1 MFCKN
6 CGAKMKDGEVFCP
19 ECGTKQDVPVGAQAQ
34 GIPGGMKPGMPG
46 MKQGIPG
53 MKPAPAGAAKVV
65 GSGMDKKKIGMIA
78 GIAAGVLAVIIIIIL
93 IATNAS
99 SDIKK
104 TDFALYQKNGELYV
118 NFLDNDESF
127 QLTDDLDADYDMTS
141 STVFNEST
149 GYLYFPGRHDDNDDG
164 MTLYYVDLNTSKEK
178 MEPVKLD
185 SDITDYFVSDNGKV
199 VYYRKKNANLYIND
213 LSEKTKISSDVY
225 YPIMLNTSGDLLI
238 YMIEDEDEDGDSVFD
253 YCTVNQKGEVT
264 TLIEDA
270 SYRKY
275 YDEENSII
283 ALTKKDT
290 IYTIVDGKT
299 LNELTSVSVPK
310 DGILSVHYADAT
322 SAYYAVYGSDELY
335 VKDFVTDNKKST
347 DANIQRP
354 DEDDQKYWKTWEEG
368 FWGPEATSYTD
379 EYYDALEQYEQKCAR
394 DDIRDSLDSLTISS
408 ITNRS
413 LYYFNGTESV
423 ELAKYCSLISAEAG
437 KIVYISYD
445 ISETK
450 VDVADIATE
459 LVTEDSYYIYNSDIC
474 DYVESVINPSRSCYV
489 AIGGN
494 ANLVSTVER
503 VAEDGEEN
511 DEFSNTYF
519 NAKLD
524 KKGSAVYFLQNQDE
538 DGVGDLYY
546 MKISGTSLGEATML
560 YSDVSAFACDN
571 SGNILTYRDS
581 VKDRDRSYSFN
592 DLYVND
598 TRIDTDV
605 FGDDY
610 DMSEIQV
617 DIFDDDTLLYFTSYS
632 ASDKMG
638 TLRRYNG
645 KSVDTIAEDVYSYV
659 SVDTNRIFYL
669 ADVEVSYYSDYSASG
684 TLYCYLKGE
693 NIEIDNDVEHIGMPL
708 DH

>member
-127 QLTDDLDADYDMTS
+127 QLTDDLDAEYNVTS

-149 GYLYFPGRHDDNDDG
+149 GYLYFPGRYNDDG
-164 MTLYYVDLNTSKEK
+164 MTLYYVDLNASKK
-178 MEPVKLD
+178 DLEPVKID
-185 SDITDYFVSDNGKV
+185 SNIADYVVSDNGKV
-199 VYYRKKNANLYIND
+199 VYYVNANDVLYSND

-225 YPIMLNTSGDLLI
+225 GIMLNTSGDLLT
-238 YMIEDEDEDGDSVFD
+238 YMVEDKDEDGDSVFD

-270 SYRKY
+270 SGREY
-275 YDEENSII
+275 YDEENRII

-310 DGILSVHYADAT
+310 DGSLSVLYADAT

-335 VKDFVTDNKKST
+335 VKDFVTDNKNST

-354 DEDDQKYWKTWEEG
+354 DEDDQRYWKTWEDG
-368 FWGPEATSYTD
+368 FWGPEATEYTD
-379 EYYDALEQYEQKCAR
+379 EYYDALKQYELKCAR

-408 ITNRS
+408 ITNQS

-423 ELAKYCSLISAEAG
+423 ELAKYCSPISKGAG

-459 LVTEDSYYIYNSDIC
+459 LVTEDSYYIYSSDIC

-503 VAEDGEEN
+503 VKENGEEN
-511 DEFSNTYF
+511 EEFFSTSF
-519 NAKLD
+519 TVGLD
-524 KKGSAVYFLQNQDE
+524 KKGSAVYSLQNLDE
-538 DGVGDLYY
+538 DGVGDLYV
-546 MKISGTSLGEATML
+546 MKIDGTALTEAVLL
-560 YSDVSAFACDN
+560 YSDVAAFECDN

-581 VKDRDRSYSFN
+581 VKDRDRYYSFN

-605 FGDDY
+605 FGYY
-610 DMSEIQV
+610 DMSEIRV

-632 ASDKMG
+632 SSDKMG

-669 ADVEVSYYSDYSASG
+669 ADVYDSYYSETG
-684 TLYCYLKGE
+684 TLYYYLKGE